1 MPSIDLTQ
9 TFGCLLPLKRDWGK
23 FNILT

>member
-9 TFGCLLPLKRDWGK
+9 IFSRLTPLKRDRGK
-23 FNILT
+23 FNILI